1 MANYKN
7 SKIALMRRFV
17 MKANS
22 CHYLTLGLH
31 MDTRPIET

>member
-1 MANYKN
+1 MANFRN
-7 SKIALMRRFV
+7 SKIALMRRFA

-22 CHYLTLGLH
+22 CDYLTLGLH